1 MALFENF
8 PYTNLHQ
15 LNLDWILQKVKEA
28 YSPDNPPTNFVLSVN
43 GETGDVQLYTDPV
56 VRFPD
61 IPDNVWNIHRMAD
74 NNSSGIQFTPTKA
87 QRIDGNNRYDIYDS
101 NNPPPYPVTSVNGE
115 TGQVQLYE
123 DPVVRFP
130 DIQEGTWNMN
140 RVANG
145 SASGIQFTPTK
156 AQRIVGANRYD
167 MYDSNNPPPYPVTSV
182 NGQTGAVNIVI
193 PVQSV
198 NGQTG
203 AVVIPAD
210 FRNGDEI
217 MEFTQESEGN
227 YWGLSRAVST
237 GNASIY
243 LDTSNNT
250 IKAYIAFEST
260 DGQTN
265 VTLPLLTSAD
275 IPSSSGV
282 ISINSMTGIVTLYGS
297 NIYTDPNSQTT
308 VSQDL
313 AAHGNAIASLQQT
326 QSEDHTNLI
335 QARQNITS
343 LQGRMTDAEATEQE
357 IMQSIAI
364 LVNGNTSATPAAA
377 GSYVYVKDSTIAGIT
392 DGLYKAALA
401 IAANSA
407 IDATYLSAVT
417 GGGLNSLND
426 SITSQNI
433 IQLTSESA
441 KYTFPQ
447 GQFSKSHYVVR
458 GNVCYISVVFNCVTA
473 SAAAERICSGL
484 PTPALDDHTCCP
496 GSAISW
502 TVTADIGVQV
512 LVQNG
517 VLFFCGGTAGRLYS
531 LAFSYPVDITA

>member
-28 YSPDNPPTNFVLSVN
+28 YSPDNPPENMVLSVN
-43 GETGDVQLYTDPV
+43 GETGNVQLYTDPV

-87 QRIDGNNRYDIYDS
+87 QRIDGNNRYDMYDS
-101 NNPPPYPVTSVNGE
+101 NNPPPYPVSSVNGQ

-130 DIQEGTWNMN
+130 DIQEGTWNVN

-217 MEFTQESEGN
+217 MEFTQESDGN

-282 ISINSMTGIVTLYGS
+282 ISINSMTGVVTLYGS

-308 VSQDL
+308 VAQDL

-357 IMQSIAI
+357 IMESMAI
-364 LVNGNTSATPAAA
+364 LVNGNTSAAGAAA
-377 GSYVYVKDSTIAGIT
+377 GSYVYVKDSTITGIT

-401 IAANSA
+401 IPANIA

-426 SITSQNI
+426 SLQTVEV
-433 IQLTSESA
+433 QLT
-441 KYTFPQ
+441 
-447 GQFSKSHYVVR
+447 G
-458 GNVCYISVVFNCVTA
+458 FN
-473 SAAAERICSGL
+473 
-484 PTPALDDHTCCP
+484 
-496 GSAISW
+496 SAISDHSRLRAW
-502 TVTADIGVQV
+502 KYGKVVTI
-512 LVQNG
+512 NG
-517 VLFFCGGTAGRLYS
+517 YFSINATIPSNAVLFNCPYQPNNLSVGHLDRSAGIGQYYPIYINDLTG
-531 LAFSYPVDITA
+531 AVVNNATTMQTGSYDVNITFICK

>member
-87 QRIDGNNRYDIYDS
+87 QRIDGNNRYDMYDS

-123 DPVVRFP
+123 DPVVRLP

-182 NGQTGAVNIVI
+182 NGQTGAVNIMI

-250 IKAYIAFEST
+250 VKAYIAFEST

-282 ISINSMTGIVTLYGS
+282 ISINAKTGVVTLYGS
-297 NIYTDPNSQTT
+297 DIYTDANSQRT
-308 VSQDL
+308 VSQDI
-313 AAHGNAIASLQQT
+313 AAHGTAIASLQQT

-357 IMQSIAI
+357 IMESMAI
-364 LVNGNTSATPAAA
+364 LVNGDTSAAGAAA
-377 GSYVYVKDSTIAGIT
+377 GSYVYVKDSTITGVT

-401 IAANSA
+401 IPANTA

-417 GGGLNSLND
+417 GGGLNSLNESLATSGVLD
-426 SITSQNI
+426 TLTYGDITTTSQTLALLSDKKISDYKTIVFASYDNRMLLCTTMI
-433 IQLTSESA
+433 DRQIFASG
-441 KYTFPQ
+441 YTISSDAYALNNYHAVTVATYSSDTQ
-447 GQFSKSHYVVR
+447 VQMYAREMAGWSSVRCVVY
-458 GNVCYISVVFNCVTA
+458 GIK
-473 SAAAERICSGL
+473 
-484 PTPALDDHTCCP
+484 
-496 GSAISW
+496 
-502 TVTADIGVQV
+502 
-512 LVQNG
+512 
-517 VLFFCGGTAGRLYS
+517 
-531 LAFSYPVDITA
+531 

>member
-28 YSPDNPPTNFVLSVN
+28 YSPDNPPENMVLSVN
-43 GETGDVQLYTDPV
+43 GETGNVQLYTDPV

-87 QRIDGNNRYDIYDS
+87 QRIDGN
-101 NNPPPYPVTSVNGE
+101 
-115 TGQVQLYE
+115 
-123 DPVVRFP
+123 
-130 DIQEGTWNMN
+130 
-140 RVANG
+140 
-145 SASGIQFTPTK
+145 
-156 AQRIVGANRYD
+156 NRYD

-250 IKAYIAFEST
+250 VKAYIAYEST

-282 ISINSMTGIVTLYGS
+282 ISINAKTGVVTLYGS
-297 NIYTDPNSQTT
+297 DIYTDANSQTT
-308 VSQDL
+308 VAQDL

-335 QARQNITS
+335 QARQNIFS
-343 LQGRMTDAEATEQE
+343 LQGRMTNAENAEQKLME
-357 IMQSIAI
+357 SIAI
-364 LVNGNTSATPAAA
+364 MITGNTSSAGAAA
-377 GSYVYVKDSTIAGIT
+377 GQYVYVKNSTITGIT

-401 IAANSA
+401 IPANTV
-407 IDATYLSAVT
+407 IDSSYLTAVT
-417 GGGLNSLND
+417 GGGLNSLKD
-426 SITSQNI
+426 TIAISG
-433 IQLTSESA
+433 TSEAIATNVTTDGSVSVDLE
-441 KYTFPQ
+441 KYSMIIIAFYT
-447 GQFSKSHYVVR
+447 GLHYR
-458 GNVCYISVVFNCVTA
+458 A
-473 SAAAERICSGL
+473 SAVYPKNVVSGNL
-484 PTPALDDHTCCP
+484 KCGWDNLL
-496 GSAISW
+496 SAPDRAYFLTQSYLNNSLSYAC
-502 TVTADIGVQV
+502 TAPSTG
-512 LVQNG
+512 
-517 VLFFCGGTAGRLYS
+517 S
-531 LAFSYPVDITA
+531 LAGGHFDVWGILK

>member
-101 NNPPPYPVTSVNGE
+101 NNPPPYPVSSVNGQ

-130 DIQEGTWNMN
+130 DTQDGTWNMN

-156 AQRIVGANRYD
+156 AQRIAGANRYD

-282 ISINSMTGIVTLYGS
+282 ISINSMTGVVTLYGS

-308 VSQDL
+308 IAQDL
-313 AAHGNAIASLQQT
+313 AAHGNSIASLQQT

-357 IMQSIAI
+357 IMESMAI
-364 LVNGNTSATPAAA
+364 LVNGNTSAAGAAA
-377 GSYVYVKDSTIAGIT
+377 GSYVYVKDSTITGIT

-401 IAANSA
+401 IPANTA
-407 IDATYLSAVT
+407 IDATYLSAIT

-426 SITSQNI
+426 KLPTLLWTNSSPT
-433 IQLTSESA
+433 T
-441 KYTFPQ
+441 P
-447 GQFSKSHYVVR
+447 R
-458 GNVCYISVVFNCVTA
+458 GEGTLATGIDFKGFTVFAVKIRIHV
-473 SAAAERICSGL
+473 SAERYVSCIVPLASE
-484 PTPALDDHTCCP
+484 TEMIFATDSTTTNRNV
-496 GSAISW
+496 SFRYI
-502 TVTADIGVQV
+502 TIN
-512 LVQNG
+512 NG
-517 VLFFCGGTAGRLYS
+517 NIYITGATGGDGTAYQDRLI
-531 LAFSYPVDITA
+531 PVEVYGIW